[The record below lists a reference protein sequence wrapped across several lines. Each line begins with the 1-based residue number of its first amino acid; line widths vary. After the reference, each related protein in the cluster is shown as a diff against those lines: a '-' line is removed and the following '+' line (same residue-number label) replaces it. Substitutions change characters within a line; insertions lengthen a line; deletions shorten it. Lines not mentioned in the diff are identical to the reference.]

1 MEEKEFDKIIPV
13 DIQEEMKRSYID
25 YAMSV
30 IVSRA
35 LPDVRDGLK
44 PVHRRI
50 LYAMNEL
57 RLTPDKAYK
66 KSARIVGET
75 MGKYHPHGD
84 SSIYD
89 AMVRLAQDFSI
100 RYPLVDGHGNFGSVD
115 GDSAAAM
122 RYTEARLSKIAMELL
137 ADIEKET
144 IDFVPNFDESLNEP
158 SVLPARFPNL
168 LVNGTSGIAVGM
180 ATNIPPHNLK
190 EVINGVVKIID
201 NYVENNR
208 ETEIDELLSI
218 IKGPDFPTGAT
229 ILGRKG
235 IEEAYR
241 TGRGKVKVRAVADIE
256 QVSSNKQRI
265 IVTEI
270 PYMVN
275 KARLIEKIA
284 DLVKEK
290 KIEGISDLRDESDRK
305 GMRIVIEIKKDYN
318 ANIVLNQLYKYTQ
331 LQDVFGI
338 NMLALVNNEPKTLN
352 LKDML
357 IHYLNHQ
364 KDVVTRRTQFD
375 LRKAEERSH
384 ILEGLRIA
392 LDHIDEVISIIRSS
406 SSTQEAKER
415 LIEAFTLSEKQAQA
429 IVDMRL
435 RSLTGLEREKLE
447 EEYRELQETIKELR
461 AILGDE
467 KRLYGVIKEEML
479 IILQKYG
486 DERKTKLEVDG
497 GELDVEDLIADEPN
511 VITMTHLGYIKR
523 LPLNTYKSQNRGGR
537 GIIGMQTREEDFIEG
552 LFIAST
558 HHYILFFSNKGKA
571 YRIKAYEIPES
582 SRTARGTAIINLLQ
596 LDPDENITAVIPV
609 REYKEGTYL
618 LMVTKK
624 GLIKKTS
631 IMEYEN
637 IRKGGLLAINLR
649 EEDELIQV
657 KNIEDD
663 EQIFIGTK
671 NGQGIVFSEKDV
683 REIGRTG
690 MGVRAMTLNEGDEV
704 IGVGLLS
711 EGRDI
716 LFVTEKGLGKR
727 TDVGEFNL
735 QRRGGKG
742 IKTYRLTEKTGQ
754 IIGIKMVSEGEEVM
768 MITSEG
774 IIIRLHVAQISKTG
788 RVTQGVK
795 LMNLG
800 ENESVVAVAKVV
812 EEENC

>member
-1 MEEKEFDKIIPV
+1 MEEREFDKIIPV
-13 DIQEEMKRSYID
+13 EIQDEMKKSYID

-30 IVSRA
+30 IISRA
-35 LPDVRDGLK
+35 IPDVRDGLK

-57 RLTPDKAYK
+57 KLSPNKPYK

-89 AMVRLAQDFSI
+89 AMVRMAQDFSI

-144 IDFVPNFDESLNEP
+144 IDYRPNFDESLKEP
-158 SVLPARFPNL
+158 VVLPARFPNL
-168 LVNGTSGIAVGM
+168 LVNGSSGIAVGM

-190 EVINGVVKIID
+190 EVINGVLKIID
-201 NYVENNR
+201 NYVEEDR
-208 ETEIDELLSI
+208 ETTIEELLSI
-218 IKGPDFPTGAT
+218 IKGPDFPTGAI

-241 TGRGKVKVRAVADIE
+241 TGKGKIKVRAVAEIE
-256 QVSSNKQRI
+256 EMSNNKQRI

-290 KIEGISDLRDESDRK
+290 RIEGISDIRDESDRT
-305 GMRIVIEIKKDYN
+305 GMRIVIEIKKDHN
-318 ANIVLNQLYKYTQ
+318 ANVVLNQLYKYTQ
-331 LQDVFGI
+331 MQDVFSV
-338 NMLALVNNEPKTLN
+338 NMLALVDNEAKTLN

-364 KDVVTRRTQFD
+364 KDVVTRRTKFD

-384 ILEGLRIA
+384 ILEGLIVA
-392 LDHIDEVISIIRSS
+392 LDNIDRVISIIRSS

-415 LIEAFTLSEKQAQA
+415 LIKEFNLSEKQAQA

-435 RSLTGLEREKLE
+435 RSLTGLEREKIDN
-447 EEYRELQETIKELR
+447 EYRELQETIKELKS
-461 AILGDE
+461 ILMDE
-467 KRLYGVIKEEML
+467 KKLYRVIKEEIL
-479 IILQKYG
+479 IISEKYS
-486 DERKTKLEVDG
+486 DERKTKFQVDE
-497 GELDVEDLIADEPN
+497 GEFNLEDLIKEETS
-511 VITMTHLGYIKR
+511 VITTTHLGYIKR
-523 LPLNTYKSQNRGGR
+523 LPLNTYKSQNRGGK
-537 GIIGMQTREEDFIEG
+537 GIIGMQTREEDFIED
-552 LFIAST
+552 LFITST
-558 HHYILFFSNKGKA
+558 HDYILFFTNKGKV
-571 YRIKAYEIPES
+571 YRIKAYEIPEA

-596 LDPDENITAVIPV
+596 LDSGEKITAAIPV
-609 REYKEGTYL
+609 KEYKEGTYL

-631 IMEYEN
+631 IMEYQN
-637 IRKGGLLAINLR
+637 IRKGGLNSITLR
-649 EEDELIQV
+649 DEDELIEV
-657 KNIEDD
+657 KNIEKG
-663 EQIFIGTK
+663 EKIFVGTK
-671 NGQGIVFSEKDV
+671 KGHGIVFKEEEV
-683 REIGRTG
+683 RAIGRTG
-690 MGVRAMTLNEGDEV
+690 MGVKAINLNKDDEV

-711 EGRDI
+711 EGNDI
-716 LFVTEKGLGKR
+716 LFVTQKGLGKR
-727 TDVGEFNL
+727 TDINEFNI

-742 IKTYRLTEKTGQ
+742 VKTYRLTDKTGE
-754 IIGIKMVSEGEEVM
+754 IVGIKMVSEKEEVM

-774 IIIRLHVAQISKTG
+774 IIIRINVSQISKTG
-788 RVTQGVK
+788 RITQGVK

-800 ENESVVAVAKVV
+800 EDESVVSVEKVV
-812 EEENC
+812 EEE